1 MSIANGSG
9 MSSMEDF
16 CEQCGTV
23 VPVEELTQL
32 VDDYDGEVVDLCIA
46 CTEDRLGG
54 CGYGYEG

>member
-1 MSIANGSG
+1 